1 MIKIANR
8 QYHVQSGESITV
20 SVQAT
25 GTVHLVNSDLDGLG
39 GDPLAADESLTFRVT
54 NQTRVLTLLFTF
66 SNDSGGSYEV
76 TIESDQGG
84 EDTDTVDQGSFG
96 IPATATEYRFQ
107 L

>member
-1 MIKIANR
+1 MIKIAKR

-25 GTVHLVNSDLDGLG
+25 GTVHLVNSDLDGLDG
-39 GDPLAADESLTFRVT
+39 GPLTADESLTFKVT
-54 NQTRVLTLLFTF
+54 NQTRTLTLLFTF
-66 SNDSGGSYEV
+66 SNNSGGEYEV
-76 TIESDQGG
+76 TIKGDQGG

-96 IPATATEYRFQ
+96 IPATSAEYRFQ